1 MTILFLSRRNSCIL
15 DWGHCMKGMI
25 FTEFLEMAE
34 SRHSAEYVD
43 AVIQEAAVPNDG
55 AYTAVGTYPAAEMGC
70 LLTAYSRRSGL
81 APSAILKSFGE
92 HLYGRFREQYPAFFS
107 AAPEPLAFLES
118 VDGYIHVEVRKLYPD
133 AELPTFQCH
142 RPTPDSLV
150 MLYQSS
156 RGLADLAEGL
166 IRACLAGAGAPH
178 LLEREDLSGGNGTT
192 VRFTLRPPLH
202 D

>member
-1 MTILFLSRRNSCIL
+1 
-15 DWGHCMKGMI
+15 MKGMV

-43 AVIQEAAVPNDG
+43 AVIQEAAVPNGG

-70 LLTAYSRRSGL
+70 LLNAYSRRSGL
-81 APSAILKSFGE
+81 APSAILQSFGE
-92 HLYGRFREQYPAFFS
+92 YLYGRFREQYPAFFN

-142 RPTPDSLV
+142 RPTPDTLV

-166 IRACLAGAGAPH
+166 IRACLAGAASTH
-178 LLEREDLSGGNGTT
+178 MLEREDLSGDAGTT
-192 VRFTLRPPLH
+192 VRFTVRPRLH
-202 D
+202 DH